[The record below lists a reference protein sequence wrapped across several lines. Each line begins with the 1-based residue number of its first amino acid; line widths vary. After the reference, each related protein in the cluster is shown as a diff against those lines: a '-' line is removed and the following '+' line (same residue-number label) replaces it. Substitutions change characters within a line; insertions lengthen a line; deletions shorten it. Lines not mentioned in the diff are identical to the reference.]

1 MKKVK
6 KSDLRTLIWDSYLHF
21 AKGVPMLKTGKQPC
35 NIIWV
40 DVNSVCISVYDENE
54 FDSEDDQKA
63 LMQNFAE
70 HIDAITFGNL
80 KVIDMGCDIES
91 KFAWVHIANA
101 YEVVE

>member
-21 AKGVPMLKTGKQPC
+21 VKCVPMLDTGKQPC
-35 NIIWV
+35 NIIRV
-40 DVNSVCISVYDENE
+40 DVNSVCISVYDQNE
-54 FDSEDDQKA
+54 FNSEAYQKA

-70 HIDAITFGNL
+70 HINAITFGNL
-80 KVIDMGCDIES
+80 KVIDMGCDMENS
-91 KFAWVHIANA
+91 FAWVHIANA